1 VHEDR
6 FGPVDHVVVEFTDP
20 AAVRSGFDRLVNL
33 VDRGLIRV
41 LDLEFIHGIDGVAA
55 TVPAS
60 RVDTSLTQF
69 DGASS
74 GLLDREDLDAVAAK
88 LPHGSTAAVLIYEDL
103 PLLEVLDAW
112 EAGGARVI
120 SEGPVD
126 LADLDAAV
134 EGAGQ

>member
-1 VHEDR
+1 MHEDR
-6 FGPVDHVVVEFTDP
+6 FGPVDYVVIEFTDP
-20 AAVRSGFDRLVNL
+20 AAVRPGFDRLVDL

-41 LDLEFIHGIDGVAA
+41 LDLEFVHSIDGVAS
-55 TVPAS
+55 TVPAG
-60 RVDTSLTQF
+60 RVDTSLAQF

-74 GLLDREDLDAVAAK
+74 GLLDRADLDEVAAN

-103 PLLEVLDAW
+103 PLLDVLDAW
-112 EAGGARVI
+112 EAGGARVV

-134 EGAGQ
+134 EGAEQ

>member
-1 VHEDR
+1 MHEDR
-6 FGPVDHVVVEFTDP
+6 FGPVDYVVIEFTD
-20 AAVRSGFDRLVNL
+20 ATAVRPGFDRLVEL

-41 LDLEFIHGIDGVAA
+41 LDLEFIHSIDGVAA
-55 TVPAS
+55 TVPAG
-60 RVDTSLTQF
+60 RVDAGLAQF

-74 GLLDREDLDAVAAK
+74 GLLDRGDLDAVAAN

-103 PLLEVLDAW
+103 PLLDVLDAW
-112 EAGGARVI
+112 EAGGARVV